1 MRCGSTPNRPGSA
14 LTPPARRGILK
25 TMSSHNSTAPA
36 RRVRTRFAPSP
47 TGFLHVGAFRTALF
61 SYLFAR
67 RFGGDFIL
75 RIEDTDQARLVKNS
89 LADIITSM
97 QALGIGYD
105 EGPDKATVAALD
117 AEKYGTIDP
126 AILPDHSGNYGPYFQ
141 SQRLPRYLELLHQ
154 LLEEGKAYYA
164 FETKD
169 ELDRMRKAA
178 EIRKEPFRYSGKY
191 RDYPLGEAR
200 DRVAQGEA
208 AVIRFKMPTEG
219 TIRTV
224 DALRGETLW
233 DAKTQDDFVILKGD
247 GFPPYHF
254 SSMADDHDM
263 EISHI
268 FRSEE
273 WISSTPKH
281 FCIFEAFGWELP
293 IFIHTPNVLGNDRK
307 KLSKRTGASPIRGV
321 IYLPNGEPVIG
332 LLDQG
337 YLEDAVFNYLSI
349 TGWSAGD
356 DTEIMTRDEII
367 SRFNIDGI
375 SPSPALFDRDKLA
388 WLNGTYI
395 RRLAPDELVERALPF
410 LTKAGL
416 LPAEPTPEERAYAAS
431 VIVLEQ
437 ERLKTLDEIPALTDF
452 FFPLL
457 PEYSEKSVG
466 KWLKGAGISE
476 YLSEVAAALAA
487 LPNWNTE
494 EIEATT
500 RSVGEKQGREK
511 GDLTHP
517 IRVAVTGREVGPSL
531 FDALAAMGRERA
543 LARLHHA
550 QEIVL
555 G

>member
-1 MRCGSTPNRPGSA
+1 
-14 LTPPARRGILK
+14 
-25 TMSSHNSTAPA
+25 MSSSISTASG

-67 RFGGDFIL
+67 RFGGDFVL

-89 LADIITSM
+89 LADIIASLL
-97 QALGIGYD
+97 ALGIGYD
-105 EGPDKATVAALD
+105 EGPDKGSVAALD
-117 AEKYGTIDP
+117 AEKYGTVDP
-126 AILPDHSGNYGPYFQ
+126 ALLPDNGGSYGPYFQ
-141 SQRLPRYLELLHQ
+141 SQRLPRYLELLEQ

-164 FETKD
+164 FETKE

-200 DRVAQGEA
+200 DRVAKGEP

-233 DAKTQDDFVILKGD
+233 DTKTQDDFVILKGD

-254 SSMADDHDM
+254 SAMADDHDM

-293 IFIHTPNVLGNDRK
+293 IFIHTPNVLGLDRK
-307 KLSKRTGASPIRGV
+307 KLSKRTGAPPIKGT
-321 IYLPNGEPVIG
+321 IYTQKGEPVHG
-332 LLDQG
+332 LLNQG
-337 YLEDAVFNYLSI
+337 FLEDAVFNYLSI
-349 TGWSAGD
+349 TGWSPGD
-356 DTEIMTRDEII
+356 DTEIMTREEVVN
-367 SRFNIDGI
+367 RFNIEGI
-375 SPSPALFDRDKLA
+375 SPSPALFDRDKLT
-388 WLNGTYI
+388 WLNGVYI
-395 RRLAPDELVERALPF
+395 RQLAPETLVELALPY

-416 LPAEPTPEERAYAAS
+416 LPAEPTEAELAYAAS
-431 VIVLEQ
+431 VVVLEQ
-437 ERLKTLDEIPALTDF
+437 ERLKLLEEIPSLTDF

-466 KWLKGAGISE
+466 KWLKKDGVAG
-476 YLSEVAAALAA
+476 YLDDIR
-487 LPNWNTE
+487 T
-494 EIEATT
+494 EIETLTDWNASTIEAATRT
-500 RSVGEKQGREK
+500 VGVKHGREK
-511 GDLTHP
+511 GELTHP
-517 IRVAVTGREVGPSL
+517 VRVAVTGREVGPSL
-531 FDALAAMGRERA
+531 FDAMAAMGKERV
-543 LARLHHA
+543 LARLNQA
-550 QEIVL
+550 QEIAR

>member
-1 MRCGSTPNRPGSA
+1 
-14 LTPPARRGILK
+14 
-25 TMSSHNSTAPA
+25 MSSHNSTAPV

-67 RFGGDFIL
+67 RFEGDFIL

-89 LADIITSM
+89 LADIIASM

-105 EGPDKATVAALD
+105 EGPDKSTVAALD
-117 AEKYGTIDP
+117 AEKYGVVDP
-126 AILPDHSGNYGPYFQ
+126 AILPDHGGSHGPYFQ
-141 SQRLPRYLELLHQ
+141 SQRLPRYRELLDQ
-154 LLEEGKAYYA
+154 LLEENKAYYA

-178 EIRKEPFRYSGKY
+178 EIRKEPFRYTGKY
-191 RDYPLGEAR
+191 RDYPLAEAR
-200 DRVAQGEA
+200 DRVASGEP

-233 DAKTQDDFVILKGD
+233 DPKTQDDFVILKGD

-254 SSMADDHDM
+254 SSMVDDHDM

-281 FCIFEAFGWELP
+281 FCLFEAFGWELP

-307 KLSKRTGASPIRGV
+307 KLSKRTGAPPIQGV
-321 IYLPNGEPVIG
+321 IYKPNGEPVYG

-337 YLEDAVFNYLSI
+337 FLEDAVFNYLSI
-349 TGWSAGD
+349 TGWSPGD

-367 SRFNIDGI
+367 RRFNIEGI
-375 SPSPALFDRDKLA
+375 SPSPALFDRDKLT
-388 WLNGTYI
+388 WLNGMYLRQLTPE
-395 RRLAPDELVERALPF
+395 ALVERALPF

-416 LPAEPTPEERAYAAS
+416 LPVQPTAEESAYAAS

-437 ERLKTLDEIPALTDF
+437 ERLKTLDEVPTLTDF
-452 FFPLL
+452 FFFPL
-457 PEYSEKSVG
+457 PEYSEKSVA
-466 KWLKGAGISE
+466 KWLKKEGVAD
-476 YLSEVAAALAA
+476 YLGDLVTSLDALDD
-487 LPNWNTE
+487 WNAE
-494 EIEATT
+494 RIEATT
-500 RSVGEKQGREK
+500 RAAGEKRGREK
-511 GDLTHP
+511 GELTHP
-517 IRVAVTGREVGPSL
+517 VRVAITGREVGPSL
-531 FDALAAMGRERA
+531 FDAMAAMGRERV
-543 LARLHHA
+543 LARLNHA
-550 QEIVL
+550 LEIAR